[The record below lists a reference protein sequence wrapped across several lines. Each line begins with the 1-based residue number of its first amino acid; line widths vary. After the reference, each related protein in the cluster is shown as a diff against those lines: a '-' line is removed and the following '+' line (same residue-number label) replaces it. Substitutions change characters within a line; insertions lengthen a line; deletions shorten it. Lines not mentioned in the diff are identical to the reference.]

1 MSDAAPHTDPVEAPE
16 TAAAPATAE
25 TTLTE
30 GEAPITKQDEEIAG
44 KQATTEVTAPDGEQT
59 TEAAVGPGDAATD
72 DAPTTNGN
80 SKDKKRKSTGGVP
93 EHKVKKLNRK
103 KSMPTLNL
111 DCKPGDYYWARL
123 KGYPPWPS
131 IICSEDM
138 IPEPLLASRPVSA
151 ARPDGSIRDDF
162 KEGGKNV
169 KERTWPI
176 MFLATNEFVWLINSS
191 LKPLDPEEC
200 HTKPQ
205 GKMTKALTEAYR
217 IATEKHELDYFK
229 KILRDFDEET
239 ARIAAEYAQKEEEAA
254 ARAAE
259 KAEKEGEEN
268 VEAEGKEKKK
278 KAPRKSK
285 GGDDE
290 DVEMEDADVTKSTK
304 KRKKDAESDGEVKA
318 KKTPKV
324 TKINAP
330 KTPNGEAAS
339 TKKASTAKPK
349 KKVTAPKEEEAVEE
363 KKELTESERLEQREK
378 AILYLR
384 HRLQKGFLARDAAPK
399 EEEMSGMADFFSQL
413 EKYDNLEPSIIRTT
427 KIHKVLKA
435 VVKLTFIPKE
445 EDYNFKTRSAQLLET
460 WNKRMEADGG
470 ESGGKAAAAAAEE
483 KAPAT
488 NGDSTAAA
496 AATEESKESEEK
508 VVEKAETA
516 ADEVEKKVE
525 EAATEEPKTAEPAAV
540 PEATAE
546 KGDGGDKVL
555 DAVVDGDAKTTEA
568 PAKTATEA

>member
-1 MSDAAPHTDPVEAPE
+1 MSDDAPHTDPVEAPE
-16 TAAAPATAE
+16 TATAPANAE

-30 GEAPITKQDEEIAG
+30 GEVPITKVDEEIAG

-72 DAPTTNGN
+72 DAPATNGN

-93 EHKVKKLNRK
+93 EHKAKKLNRK

-123 KGYPPWPS
+123 KGYPSWPS

-217 IATEKHELDYFK
+217 IATEKHDLEYFK

-239 ARIAAEYAQKEEEAA
+239 VRIAAEVAQKEEEAA

-259 KAEKEGEEN
+259 KAEKASEES
-268 VEAEGKEKKK
+268 VETEGKEKKK

-290 DVEMEDADVTKSTK
+290 DVEMEDADAPKSTK
-304 KRKKDAESDGEVKA
+304 KRKKDAESDGEGKV

-330 KTPNGEAAS
+330 KTPNGEAGS
-339 TKKASTAKPK
+339 TKKASTTKPK
-349 KKVTAPKEEEAVEE
+349 KKVTAPKEEEAIEE

-470 ESGGKAAAAAAEE
+470 ESGGKAAAAEE

-488 NGDSTAAA
+488 NGDSTATGAA
-496 AATEESKESEEK
+496 EEAKKAEEK

-525 EAATEEPKTAEPAAV
+525 EAAATEEPKTAEPAAV
-540 PEATAE
+540 PDATAE
-546 KGDGGDKVL
+546 KGDGGDKVV
-555 DAVVDGDAKTTEA
+555 DAAVKGDAKMTEA
-568 PAKTATEA
+568 PAETAEA